1 MLIEAETRI
10 HADAPTASN
19 DGADTQ
25 AVGLRLFE
33 RGLSAEP
40 FLQRNI
46 EHAYNRTR
54 SEHEEAGGDDPRDQD
69 RHADDAD
76 ADGTLRS
83 RPMATQ
89 DVEFE
94 GTLWFF
100 TSAGSAKMSEI
111 RQYPQVSVSYASADD
126 HRYVSLSGRASL
138 IQDAEKMKELWSPVY
153 RAWFP
158 QGLDDP
164 ELCSCASTSTRR
176 STGTCSPRRW
186 SSCSDKSQTKT
197 AREPGRRRR
206 RPRAGGLTMTGLP

>member
-1 MLIEAETRI
+1 MRRPRATTG
-10 HADAPTASN
+10 PTHK
-19 DGADTQ
+19 
-25 AVGLRLFE
+25 
-33 RGLSAEP
+33 LSAFVSSNGACRP
-40 FLQRNI
+40 SLLSNQKLNMPTI
-46 EHAYNRTR
+46 EQEVNMKKLAAMIRGIKIAMLTTL
-54 SEHEEAGGDDPRDQD
+54 ST
-69 RHADDAD
+69 
-76 ADGTLRS
+76 DGTLRS

-164 ELCSCASTSTRR
+164 ELAL
-176 STGTCSPRRW
+176 
-186 SSCSDKSQTKT
+186 
-197 AREPGRRRR
+197 ARRR
-206 RPRAGGLTMTGLP
+206 